1 MFKRTL
7 IVIFIKLLTEYNSYI
22 TFKIRTINLSFF
34 MEQKPG
40 WTYRFIPSLNMQ
52 IAIND
57 TTGIMYTEDKV
68 KYSLEEQHLLQSID
82 YAIPLQVHLV
92 KKTFEGTII
101 SIN

>member
-1 MFKRTL
+1 
-7 IVIFIKLLTEYNSYI
+7 
-22 TFKIRTINLSFF
+22 

-68 KYSLEEQHLLQSID
+68 KYSYEEQQLLKKVD
-82 YAIPLQVHLV
+82 YAIPLSVHIV
-92 KKTFEGTII
+92 KKIFEGTII
-101 SIN
+101 SI